1 MISSNGPNPF
11 SPHKS
16 LPRFFCSVEIF
27 TNSCNQ
33 FRDDPLERKFS
44 YSIHPES
51 LVYSLQSYHT
61 DRVLMRMNGLVPRRI
76 FFTKGVG
83 THRDELHSF
92 ERALRDAGIERCNLV
107 QVSSIIPPH
116 CRMISKTQGLKELVS
131 GGITF
136 CVMGR
141 CCSNE
146 PKRLLAASVG
156 CAIPADQTSYG
167 YISEHHAFG
176 QTQKQAGDYAED
188 MAAAMLASTLG
199 IDFNVDE
206 SWDEKKEIFKISG
219 KIVRTRNVTQSTIV
233 KGGGYTTVIAAAVFL
248 F

>member
-1 MISSNGPNPF
+1 M
-11 SPHKS
+11 
-16 LPRFFCSVEIF
+16 
-27 TNSCNQ
+27 
-33 FRDDPLERKFS
+33 DS
-44 YSIHPES
+44 Y
-51 LVYSLQSYHT
+51 
-61 DRVLMRMNGLVPRRI
+61 VPKKM

-83 THRDELHSF
+83 THKDELHSF

-107 QVSSIIPPH
+107 QVSSIVPPN
-116 CRMISKTQGLKELVS
+116 CKITSKSQGLKELVA

-136 CVMGR
+136 CVMSR

-146 PKRLLAASVG
+146 TKRLLVASVG
-156 CAIPADQTSYG
+156 CAIPADPRSYG
-167 YISEHHAFG
+167 YISEHHSFG
-176 QTQKQAGDYAED
+176 QTEKQAGDYAED

-219 KIVRTRNVTQSTIV
+219 KIVKTRNVTQSTIV
-233 KGGGYTTVIAAAVFL
+233 KDSGYTTVLAAAVFI

>member
-1 MISSNGPNPF
+1 M
-11 SPHKS
+11 
-16 LPRFFCSVEIF
+16 SV
-27 TNSCNQ
+27 
-33 FRDDPLERKFS
+33 
-44 YSIHPES
+44 H
-51 LVYSLQSYHT
+51 
-61 DRVLMRMNGLVPRRI
+61 VPKRI

-83 THRDELHSF
+83 IHKEELHSF
-92 ERALRDAGIERCNLV
+92 ELALRDAGIEKCNLV
-107 QVSSIIPPH
+107 QVSSILPPG
-116 CRMISKTQGLKELVS
+116 CQVISRTRGLQELKP
-131 GGITF
+131 GAITY
-136 CVMGR
+136 CVLSR

-156 CAIPADQTSYG
+156 CAIPADQRSYG

-176 QTQKQAGDYAED
+176 QTEKQAGDYAED

-233 KGGGYTTVIAAAVFL
+233 KNSDYTTVLAAAVFL